1 MSTGTPGPSQSPVQE
16 APTPNATQDVVQAA
30 DTDRLVLEY
39 LKVRGYKG
47 AEEALSESMEDD
59 TSESNKT
66 SGPTTVSADELISK
80 IAVFASKPSRPG
92 ENVFKSTPSVLE
104 GLMGM
109 NNPTTI
115 HDLIASLGAIGAEDI
130 LVSDP
135 TDKHGGYRELET
147 WVEGSLDMYQV
158 RMSAHVT
165 TLFLMI
171 LQPELR
177 PVLFPVFCH
186 FYLDLIQA
194 GYKDAGQ
201 WEFLRYRYL

>member
-16 APTPNATQDVVQAA
+16 EPTPNAAQDVVQVA

-39 LKVRGYKG
+39 LKVRGYKA
-47 AEEALSESMEDD
+47 AEEALSESMDDD
-59 TSESNKT
+59 TSESNKA
-66 SGPTTVSADELISK
+66 SGSTTIPADELISK

-92 ENVFKSTPSVLE
+92 ENALKSTPNVLE
-104 GLMGM
+104 GLVGM

-135 TDKHGGYRELET
+135 TDRHRGYRELEA

-158 RMSAHVT
+158 RALACLS
-165 TLFLMI
+165 LPL
-171 LQPELR
+171 
-177 PVLFPVFCH
+177 C
-186 FYLDLIQA
+186 
-194 GYKDAGQ
+194 
-201 WEFLRYRYL
+201 

>member
-1 MSTGTPGPSQSPVQE
+1 
-16 APTPNATQDVVQAA
+16 
-30 DTDRLVLEY
+30 
-39 LKVRGYKG
+39 
-47 AEEALSESMEDD
+47 
-59 TSESNKT
+59 
-66 SGPTTVSADELISK
+66 
-80 IAVFASKPSRPG
+80 
-92 ENVFKSTPSVLE
+92 
-104 GLMGM
+104 MGM

-158 RMSAHVT
+158 RMSAHVS

>member
-1 MSTGTPGPSQSPVQE
+1 MSTETPGPSQSPAQE
-16 APTPNATQDVVQAA
+16 APTPSATQDVVQVA

-39 LKVRGYKG
+39 LKVRGYKA
-47 AEEALSESMEDD
+47 AEEALSESMDDD
-59 TSESNKT
+59 TSESNKA
-66 SGPTTVSADELISK
+66 SGSTTISSDELISK

-92 ENVFKSTPSVLE
+92 ENVFKSTPKVLE
-104 GLMGM
+104 ELVGM

-158 RMSAHVT
+158 RVPHACAP
-165 TLFLMI
+165 LLLKFP
-171 LQPELR
+171 QPELR
-177 PVLFPVFCH
+177 PVLFPIFCH

-194 GYKDAGQ
+194 GYKDAGLSV
-201 WEFLRYRYL
+201 FPKPAFD

>member
-1 MSTGTPGPSQSPVQE
+1 MSTGTPGPSQSPAQE
-16 APTPNATQDVVQAA
+16 EPTPNATQDVVQVA

-39 LKVRGYKG
+39 LKVRGYKA
-47 AEEALSESMEDD
+47 AEEALSDSMDDD
-59 TSESNKT
+59 TSESNKA
-66 SGPTTVSADELISK
+66 SGSTTIASGELISK

-92 ENVFKSTPSVLE
+92 ENVFKSTPNVLE
-104 GLMGM
+104 GLVGM

-135 TDKHGGYRELET
+135 TDKHEGYRELEA

-158 RMSAHVT
+158 R
-165 TLFLMI
+165 TLVCVSLPLLTI

-177 PVLFPVFCH
+177 PVLFPIFCH

-194 GYKDAGQ
+194 GYKDAG
-201 WEFLRYRYL
+201 

>member
-1 MSTGTPGPSQSPVQE
+1 MSHHDLSLDPQAVAVPRTMSAGTPGPSQSPTQE
-16 APTPNATQDVVQAA
+16 EPTPNTTQDVVQVA

-39 LKVRGYKG
+39 LKVRGYRA
-47 AEEALSESMEDD
+47 AEEALSDLMDDD

-66 SGPTTVSADELISK
+66 SGSTTISADDLISK

-92 ENVFKSTPSVLE
+92 ENVFKSTPNVLE
-104 GLMGM
+104 GLVGM

-135 TDKHGGYRELET
+135 TDKHGGYRELEA

-158 RMSAHVT
+158 R
-165 TLFLMI
+165 TLACVS
-171 LQPELR
+171 PSR
-177 PVLFPVFCH
+177 
-186 FYLDLIQA
+186 
-194 GYKDAGQ
+194 
-201 WEFLRYRYL
+201 

>member
-1 MSTGTPGPSQSPVQE
+1 MSTGTPGPSQSPAQE
-16 APTPNATQDVVQAA
+16 EPTPTATQDVVQVA

-39 LKVRGYKG
+39 LKVRGYKA
-47 AEEALSESMEDD
+47 AEEALSDSMDDD
-59 TSESNKT
+59 TSESNKA
-66 SGPTTVSADELISK
+66 SGSTTITADDLISK

-92 ENVFKSTPSVLE
+92 ENVFKSTPNVLE
-104 GLMGM
+104 GLVGM

-135 TDKHGGYRELET
+135 TDKHGGYRELEA

-158 RMSAHVT
+158 R
-165 TLFLMI
+165 TLVCVPLTSLTI

-177 PVLFPVFCH
+177 PVLFPIFCH

-194 GYKDAGQ
+194 GYKDAG
-201 WEFLRYRYL
+201 